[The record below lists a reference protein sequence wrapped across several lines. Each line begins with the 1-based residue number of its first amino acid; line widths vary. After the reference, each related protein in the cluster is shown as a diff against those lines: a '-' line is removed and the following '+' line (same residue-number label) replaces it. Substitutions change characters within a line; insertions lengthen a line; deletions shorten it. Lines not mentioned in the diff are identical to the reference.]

1 MYSFRNDYN
10 LIIAPPS
17 VHHNNATSFSRLQ
30 CSGIVYDNFNSEGSR
45 SLIRNH
51 IGGGRLMINF
61 ASYSFS
67 ASVHESH
74 KCTPKQLGFA
84 VFDLYAT

>member
-17 VHHNNATSFSRLQ
+17 VYHNNATSFRRLQ

-51 IGGGRLMINF
+51 IGGGRLMI
-61 ASYSFS
+61 SFGGPTLATVS
-67 ASVHESH
+67 QQACMSLTSVRLSN
-74 KCTPKQLGFA
+74 
-84 VFDLYAT
+84 